1 MEKALA
7 EGPGAGTEFPSFSF
21 FSSRVPSG
29 QSLSSPGNRVSG
41 LGPAKEWRA
50 GGVRRRRGWVRW
62 GKGTGNQVG
71 ERKLFSLQVQG
82 VSSQVLT
89 HNNSEQGEEC
99 GAGKGREKRKAGAV
113 VVLRNQSPRDA
124 WPRAGSAPGFGGRGS
139 GAPR

>member
-7 EGPGAGTEFPSFSF
+7 EGSGAGTEFPSFPPAPPGC
-21 FSSRVPSG
+21 RPG
-29 QSLSSPGNRVSG
+29 SPCPHAGNRVSG
-41 LGPAKEWRA
+41 MGPAEEWRA
-50 GGVRRRRGWVRW
+50 GRVRRLGPLGPRHRHE
-62 GKGTGNQVG
+62 VG
-71 ERKLFSLQVQG
+71 ERKLFSLQVQE

-99 GAGKGREKRKAGAV
+99 GAEKGREKGKAGTV

-124 WPRAGSAPGFGGRGS
+124 WPRAGPAPGFGGRGS